1 MIGDF
6 DYQFFLEVLT
16 GGLLS
21 GVMYSLVAI
30 GFVLIYKT
38 SGVLNFA
45 QGALLLFAALT
56 FVSLVERGVPF
67 ALALAVTF
75 AIMVALGI
83 GIERT
88 VLRPLTN
95 KQPITLFMATLGL
108 SYIIEGAAQLIWGTQ
123 VHGLE
128 LGIED
133 VPLEVGGVLISQFDI
148 FAAAVAAAMV
158 LLLSLFF
165 RYTRIGLSFRA
176 VADDQFA
183 ALAVGLRLPL
193 IWASVWAAAGLVAL
207 VAGLLWGARLGVQFS
222 LSLVVLKALP
232 VLVLGGFDSILGAI
246 VGGLLIGASEKLAEV
261 YIGDYFGGGIES
273 WFAYVVALV
282 FLLVRHQACSAR
294 SLSKGS
300 DDERHHHA
308 IGSGRQPAEM
318 AGAAAP
324 HRLRLCRH
332 PADRQ
337 LLPVRGDPAAFPGA
351 QPRGRGA
358 EHPHRLCRPGV
369 ARQRRLHGGR
379 RFRRL

>member
-1 MIGDF
+1 MIADF
-6 DYQFFLEVLT
+6 DYQFFIEVLV

-45 QGALLLFAALT
+45 QGAMLLFAALT

-67 ALALAVTF
+67 ALALVATF
-75 AIMVALGI
+75 AIMVVI
-83 GIERT
+83 GIAIERA

-95 KQPITLFMATLGL
+95 KPPITLFMATLGL

-123 VHGLE
+123 VHGLD

-133 VPLEVGGVLISQFDI
+133 VPLEIGGVLISQFDI
-148 FAAAVAAAMV
+148 FAAVVAAGMV
-158 LLLSLFF
+158 VVLSLFF
-165 RYTRIGLSFRA
+165 RYTRIGLAFRA

-193 IWASVWAAAGLVAL
+193 IWATVWAAAGLVAL

-246 VGGLLIGASEKLAEV
+246 AGGLLIGASEKLAEV

-282 FLLVRHQACSAR
+282 FLLIRPSGLFGQKLV
-294 SLSKGS
+294 
-300 DDERHHHA
+300 ER
-308 IGSGRQPAEM
+308 
-318 AGAAAP
+318 
-324 HRLRLCRH
+324 
-332 PADRQ
+332 
-337 LLPVRGDPAAFPGA
+337 V
-351 QPRGRGA
+351 
-358 EHPHRLCRPGV
+358 
-369 ARQRRLHGGR
+369 
-379 RFRRL
+379 

>member
-1 MIGDF
+1 MGDF

-75 AIMVALGI
+75 TIMVALGI

-95 KQPITLFMATLGL
+95 KPPITLFMATLGL

-282 FLLVRHQACSAR
+282 FLLIRPSGLFGQKLV
-294 SLSKGS
+294 
-300 DDERHHHA
+300 ER
-308 IGSGRQPAEM
+308 
-318 AGAAAP
+318 
-324 HRLRLCRH
+324 
-332 PADRQ
+332 
-337 LLPVRGDPAAFPGA
+337 V
-351 QPRGRGA
+351 
-358 EHPHRLCRPGV
+358 
-369 ARQRRLHGGR
+369 
-379 RFRRL
+379 

>member
-1 MIGDF
+1 MIADF
-6 DYQFFLEVLT
+6 DYQFFIEVLV

-67 ALALAVTF
+67 ALALVATF
-75 AIMVALGI
+75 AIMVAIGI
-83 GIERT
+83 AIERT

-95 KQPITLFMATLGL
+95 KPPITLFMATLGL

-133 VPLEVGGVLISQFDI
+133 VPLEIGGVLISQFDI

-282 FLLVRHQACSAR
+282 FLLIRPSGLFGQKLV
-294 SLSKGS
+294 
-300 DDERHHHA
+300 ER
-308 IGSGRQPAEM
+308 
-318 AGAAAP
+318 
-324 HRLRLCRH
+324 
-332 PADRQ
+332 
-337 LLPVRGDPAAFPGA
+337 V
-351 QPRGRGA
+351 
-358 EHPHRLCRPGV
+358 
-369 ARQRRLHGGR
+369 
-379 RFRRL
+379 

>member
-1 MIGDF
+1 MGDF

-67 ALALAVTF
+67 ALALAVSF

-83 GIERT
+83 GIERA

-95 KQPITLFMATLGL
+95 KPPITLFMATLGL

-183 ALAVGLRLPL
+183 ALTVGLRLPL

-273 WFAYVVALV
+273 WFAYVVALF
-282 FLLVRHQACSAR
+282 FLLIRPSGLFGQKLV
-294 SLSKGS
+294 
-300 DDERHHHA
+300 ER
-308 IGSGRQPAEM
+308 I
-318 AGAAAP
+318 
-324 HRLRLCRH
+324 
-332 PADRQ
+332 
-337 LLPVRGDPAAFPGA
+337 
-351 QPRGRGA
+351 
-358 EHPHRLCRPGV
+358 
-369 ARQRRLHGGR
+369 
-379 RFRRL
+379 

>member
-95 KQPITLFMATLGL
+95 KPPITLFMATLGL

-148 FAAAVAAAMV
+148 FAAAVAAVMV

-282 FLLVRHQACSAR
+282 FLLIRPSGLFGQKLV
-294 SLSKGS
+294 
-300 DDERHHHA
+300 ER
-308 IGSGRQPAEM
+308 
-318 AGAAAP
+318 
-324 HRLRLCRH
+324 
-332 PADRQ
+332 
-337 LLPVRGDPAAFPGA
+337 V
-351 QPRGRGA
+351 
-358 EHPHRLCRPGV
+358 
-369 ARQRRLHGGR
+369 
-379 RFRRL
+379 

>member
-83 GIERT
+83 GIERA

-95 KQPITLFMATLGL
+95 KPPITLFMATLGL

-148 FAAAVAAAMV
+148 FAAAVAATMV

-282 FLLVRHQACSAR
+282 FLLIRPSGLFGQKLV
-294 SLSKGS
+294 
-300 DDERHHHA
+300 ER
-308 IGSGRQPAEM
+308 
-318 AGAAAP
+318 
-324 HRLRLCRH
+324 
-332 PADRQ
+332 
-337 LLPVRGDPAAFPGA
+337 V
-351 QPRGRGA
+351 
-358 EHPHRLCRPGV
+358 
-369 ARQRRLHGGR
+369 
-379 RFRRL
+379 